1 VPPGSED
8 VVIASAGG
16 ATTSDRVT
24 VFVCTGLD
32 ESETEKVRL
41 LVPLAVGFPEITP
54 VDAARLS
61 PEGRVPELIDQV
73 YGLLPPVAFSVV
85 L

>member
-1 VPPGSED
+1 VPAGSD
-8 VVIASAGG
+8 VVVIASAGG

-24 VFVCTGLD
+24 DLVCTGLE
-32 ESETEKVRL
+32 ESATEKVKL
-41 LVPLAVGFPEITP
+41 LVPLTVGFPEITP

-61 PEGRVPELIDQV
+61 PVGSVPEV
-73 YGLLPPVAFSVV
+73 SVQ